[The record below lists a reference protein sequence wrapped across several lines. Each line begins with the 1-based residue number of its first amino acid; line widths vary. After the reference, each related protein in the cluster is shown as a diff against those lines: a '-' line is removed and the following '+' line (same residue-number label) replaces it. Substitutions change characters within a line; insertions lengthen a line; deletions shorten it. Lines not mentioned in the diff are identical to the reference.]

1 MIFHITTADHWQFA
15 QQLGQYQTDSLTTE
29 GFIHA
34 SEGHQV
40 LDVAN
45 AFYRGQ
51 DNLVVLKIDPY
62 KLNATVR
69 WEAPVH
75 PQADQAGQV
84 SNHRQFPHIYG
95 TINLDAVSGL
105 SVLVCGEDG
114 RFVKLIDLP
123 VS

>member
-1 MIFHITTADHWQFA
+1 MIFHITTADHWQAA
-15 QQLGQYQTDSLTTE
+15 QPLGQYQTDSLTTE

-34 SEGHQV
+34 AEGHQV

-51 DNLVVLKIDPY
+51 DNLVVLKIDPH
-62 KLNATVR
+62 KLNARVR

-75 PQADQAGQV
+75 PQDDHAGQV
-84 SNHRQFPHIYG
+84 SNHPQFPHIYG
-95 TINLDAVSGL
+95 AINLDAVSGV

-114 RFVKLIDLP
+114 RFVGFRDSLG
-123 VS
+123 V

>member
-1 MIFHITTADHWQFA
+1 MIFHLTTADHWQTA
-15 QQLGQYQTDSLTTE
+15 QQAGQYQADSLTTE

-34 SEGHQV
+34 SEAHQV

-51 DNLVVLKIDPY
+51 DDLVVLKIDPH
-62 KLNATVR
+62 KLNAMVR

-84 SNHRQFPHIYG
+84 SNHQQFPHIYG
-95 TINLDAVSGL
+95 AINLDAVSGI
-105 SVLVCGEDG
+105 SVLVAGEDG
-114 RFVKLIDLP
+114 RFVALSDSK